1 MRTDSHKI
9 GPQTTTAV
17 CECVSNGR
25 RYAWPDDPDTVTII
39 SDLEIVE
46 AFHNSEYIPEPREV
60 RGAFEVEVERVSE
73 FMQKIE
79 HLSKKERYHRIS
91 RKILDGLSDGKV
103 GLCSHMRDNAYV
115 ARPDM

>member
-1 MRTDSHKI
+1 M
-9 GPQTTTAV
+9 
-17 CECVSNGR
+17 
-25 RYAWPDDPDTVTII
+25 
-39 SDLEIVE
+39 
-46 AFHNSEYIPEPREV
+46 
-60 RGAFEVEVERVSE
+60 SE

-79 HLSKKERYHRIS
+79 HLSKEHYHRIS